1 MERRVIGRT
10 TDTGT
15 STLAVE
21 AGGLIFTTGQIG
33 TDKESGELPPEV
45 EAQTTNTLETLRR
58 VIEQAG
64 SSLGNVVKV
73 NVYLDEIDSEFD
85 RMNAAYAAYFKEHG
99 VEQPP
104 ARTTIGCRLPW
115 SKVEMDMVAL
125 A

>member
-1 MERRVIGRT
+1 MERKVIGRK

-45 EAQTTNTLETLRR
+45 EEQTTNTLETLRR

-73 NVYLDEIDSEFD
+73 NVYLDEIDAEFD